1 MGDDASEGSNG
12 AINVRMSEYDCL
24 IKVGVSMGMAI
35 NVRMSEVMIVSK
47 QGSLMG
53 IEIRFLCSDFR
64 EQNGQL
70 IDAL

>member
-12 AINVRMSEYDCL
+12 TINVRMSEYDCL
-24 IKVGVSMGMAI
+24 IKAGIS
-35 NVRMSEVMIVSK
+35 
-47 QGSLMG
+47 MG